1 MATAVVLPQT
11 RAADLLRHYPFRIM
25 SHYTEDELSA
35 YALRPE
41 AVGDRHAVETH
52 VAGCRECRDAL
63 DIIEAF
69 DSALHDPL
77 PWEVAES
84 MPARQEAPAALL
96 DQARAIANADA
107 HARELVLPLVD
118 SAIRFREARIE
129 EDPRF
134 ATPAVIRLLCKV
146 ANGMHE
152 RQPQFGLMLADAA
165 LSITSKLPEPLQAK
179 SSWYFG
185 AAWKERANALRYI
198 GRFKD
203 AEEALEKAQE
213 AFESDGH
220 VEPFDL
226 ASVEYVRATVYR
238 ELERFDDCVAA
249 ARSAAATF
257 HVYGDTRRYLS
268 ALSVEAGGY
277 YSGNRHHEAALLL
290 ERVATLARSAHETGI
305 LARALANAA
314 NCYTHLREFEKA
326 TAYFADAITVIN
338 DLDLPTESARLLWA
352 MAELQLEQG
361 DYEGGL
367 PALERSRIQ
376 LTQLGM
382 VNDSA
387 LAALDLVAGLLA
399 ADQPERVPE
408 LCRGITVTFSSEG
421 MMRNA
426 KKALA
431 YLNEAVSSGDVTPEE
446 VRHVRLFL
454 EHLPERPFED
464 FQQIQ

>member
-1 MATAVVLPQT
+1 
-11 RAADLLRHYPFRIM
+11 M

-41 AVGDRHAVETH
+41 AVGDRHAVERH
-52 VAGCRECRDAL
+52 VAACVECRDAL
-63 DIIEAF
+63 NIIEAF
-69 DSALHDPL
+69 DNALHDPL

-84 MPARQEAPAALL
+84 MPARQEAPPALL

-107 HARELVLPLVD
+107 HARELVLPLID
-118 SAIRFREARIE
+118 SAIRFGEARID

-134 ATPAVIRLLCKV
+134 ITLAVIRLLCKI

-165 LSITSKLPEPLQAK
+165 LSITSKLPQAVQAK

-198 GRFKD
+198 GRFKE
-203 AEEALEKAQE
+203 AEEALERAQE
-213 AFESDGH
+213 AFQSDRH

-226 ASVEYVRATVYR
+226 ATVQYVRATLYCQM
-238 ELERFDDCVAA
+238 ERFEDAIVC
-249 ARSAAATF
+249 ARAAAATF

-268 ALSVEAGGY
+268 ALLAEAGGY
-277 YSGNRHHEAALLL
+277 YSVDRDREAVVLL
-290 ERVATLARSAHETGI
+290 EQIATLARSAGEKGI
-305 LARALANAA
+305 LARALSNAA
-314 NCYTHLREFEKA
+314 NSYTRLGDYAKA
-326 TAYFADAITVIN
+326 TDYYSDAITVID
-338 DLDLPTESARLLWA
+338 DLDIPTESARLLWA
-352 MAELQLEQG
+352 KAALEIERG
-361 DYEGGL
+361 DYESGL
-367 PALERSRIQ
+367 TGLERSRLQ
-376 LTQLGM
+376 LRQLGM

-387 LAALDLVAGLLA
+387 LATLDLVAGLLA

-408 LCRGITVTFSSEG
+408 LCRGITMTFSSEG

-431 YLNEAVSSGDVTPEE
+431 YLTEAVAVGPVTAEE